1 MRGLMRAVDTRPPGP
16 TSAMQSSTD
25 TDLEIVLEPLTRPE
39 LGEIRIQGGLFAVG
53 RSEPPFTACDES
65 VISMLSRR
73 HARIFCEQGSVFLAD
88 LESRNGT
95 TLNRE
100 RLGHTPCRLNDGDEI
115 NFGGVLSFRVRIA
128 SRATAPQR
136 EVEVATLTLTPA
148 AADSALEPIVVARF
162 PFLVGKIDAAFARCR
177 EQQPAQLGFLS
188 RRHAHIFSKGGGA
201 WIEDLGSTNGTFVD
215 GLRLQEH
222 AVPLEDGMLLA
233 FGGEHFTYRVSL
245 GKQAAVAVATPAQPS
260 AKAPTPSDKTTFVA
274 APTSF
279 LEIFCGD
286 DEPPPDGTGDTSAAA
301 APAAAPAPVARR
313 RRRGRTA
320 LLWSELASLGVGIE
334 GEGDKRR
341 AWRAGALALALVAG
355 GVGLYLHGA
364 AERALKDAV
373 ARGDHAQ
380 AAALADRALEK
391 RPDDVELKA
400 VATQAALEANVPV
413 WLAAVQS
420 RDFDAVR
427 AALAGMSRLAERNP
441 GLRPMIGELQWL
453 GDLERLVAERGGA
466 EAPIR
471 IYADEERIAAVVERW
486 NVNTSERQ
494 RTLARIAS
502 HVPAFAAVHADA
514 LTHLRKLQSD
524 ATVYLPAIERLKSTI
539 AAELG
544 RDGAQSIAATLDA
557 FAAKYP
563 GVAGL
568 DALRQDLARFV
579 ELGREARSPRSGRLF
594 AALQQARF
602 ATPPFQQ
609 AYRALAAQRQL
620 PPPALVE
627 QYAQATQAWQ
637 EGRSS
642 EALAALRALA
652 TGPWSQAIAK
662 ELERRQAV
670 LAQYA
675 ALQSARQSLGYGEQL
690 LAFRATLD
698 VDEDIHFVRSTQAD
712 LALHKDKALARAG
725 DVMNQARTL
734 WQEYLNGG
742 AIEARQRAETAISA
756 AFRARARLL
765 AQARALAQQ
774 AAQTYAQLEAKAPP
788 SWRAIA
794 DEIDSEAQQQRAA
807 LQELR
812 NVLAPAL
819 LKDKL
824 ALLEQTRETKP

>member
-1 MRGLMRAVDTRPPGP
+1 MRAVDTRPTGFNA
-16 TSAMQSSTD
+16 AMSSSID
-25 TDLEIVLEPLTRPE
+25 TDLEVTLEPLTRPE
-39 LGEIRIQGGLFAVG
+39 MGEIRILGGLFAVG
-53 RSEPPFTACDES
+53 RTEPPFAGCDQT
-65 VISMLSRR
+65 VLSMLSRR
-73 HARIFCEQGSVFLAD
+73 HARIFCEHGSVYLAD
-88 LESRNGT
+88 LDSRNGT
-95 TLNRE
+95 TLNGE
-100 RLGHTPCRLNDGDEI
+100 RIGHAPSRLNDGDEI
-115 NFGGVLSFRVRIA
+115 SFGGVLSFRVRIA
-128 SRATAPQR
+128 SRATAAHR
-136 EVEVATLTLTPA
+136 DTEVATLTLTPA
-148 AADSALEPIVVARF
+148 AADSALEPIVIARF

-177 EQQPAQLGFLS
+177 EQQPGQLGFLS
-188 RRHAHIFSKGGGA
+188 RRHAHIFSKDGGA

-245 GKQAAVAVATPAQPS
+245 GKQAAVAAASTPAAAA
-260 AKAPTPSDKTTFVA
+260 AKAPSPSDKTTFIA

-286 DEPPPDGTGDTSAAA
+286 DEPPPHDDDTPAVTAPVAAA
-301 APAAAPAPVARR
+301 APAAQR
-313 RRRGRTA
+313 RRRGRIVV
-320 LLWSELASLGVGIE
+320 LWSELASLGVGVTD
-334 GEGDKRR
+334 EGDKRR
-341 AWRAGALALALVAG
+341 AWRACALALAVLGG
-355 GVGLYLHGA
+355 GVALYLHGA
-364 AERALKDAV
+364 PERALKNAV
-373 ARGDHAQ
+373 ASGDHAQ
-380 AAALADRALEK
+380 AAALADRALED

-400 VATQAALEANVPV
+400 VATQAALEANVPA
-413 WLAAVQS
+413 WLAAVQARNFDTA
-420 RDFDAVR
+420 RDVL
-427 AALAGMSRLAERNP
+427 AAMSRLGERNP
-441 GLRPMIGELQWL
+441 GLRPMVGELQWL

-466 EAPIR
+466 DAPIR

-486 NVNTSERQ
+486 NVNTGERQ

-524 ATVYLPAIERLKSTI
+524 ATVYLPAIERLKAAI

-544 RDGAQSIAATLDA
+544 RDSAQSIAAMLDA

-568 DALRQDLARFV
+568 DALRQDLARYV

-594 AALQQARF
+594 AALQQAQF

-609 AYRALAAQRQL
+609 AYGALAAQRQL
-620 PPPALVE
+620 PPPQLVE

-637 EGRSS
+637 QGRSS
-642 EALAALRALA
+642 EALAALRTLA
-652 TGPWSQAIAK
+652 TGPWAPAIAA
-662 ELERRQAV
+662 EMERRQAV
-670 LAQYA
+670 LTQHA
-675 ALQSARQSLGYGEQL
+675 ALQASREALGYGERL

-698 VDEDIHFVRSTQAD
+698 AGEDIHFVRATQAD

-742 AIEARQRAETAISA
+742 AIEARQRAETSISA
-756 AFRARARLL
+756 PFRARARLL

-774 AAQTYAQLEAKAPP
+774 AAQTYAQLDTTPPP

-794 DEIDSEAQQQRAA
+794 DEIDSEAQQQRGA

-824 ALLEQTRETKP
+824 ALLEPTREAKP